1 MSVGNGNNQAI
12 GGTDLAVDLRAS
24 ATVTYSTSNWAAY
37 SGMSGSQVAYTASNN
52 SAIALNAKFRYN
64 FNNTDDEKAYWSDLG
79 TGTDQTV
86 VSIDAEL

>member
-1 MSVGNGNNQAI
+1 MSIGNGNNQSI

-24 ATVTYSTSNWAAY
+24 ATVTYSTSTWAAY
-37 SGMSGSQVAYTASNN
+37 TGMSGSQVAYTASNL
-52 SAIALNAKFRYN
+52 SSIALNAKFRYN
-64 FNNTDDEKAYWSDLG
+64 FNNTDDTKVYWSDLG